1 MRLWALIVSIAVILG
16 ASPAPAAVPS
26 IEFGRYHALVIGNN
40 AYRHIKPLRTAVNDA
55 RAVADLLRGSYGFR
69 VTLLTDATREK
80 ILSALGKMRRQL
92 TGGDNLL
99 IYYAGHG
106 VLDKEADRGYWLP
119 VNAKRNSDV
128 EWIPI
133 TRIPDT
139 LKAITARHV
148 MVVADS
154 CYSGALLRDIRFDV
168 RSGREKNVFLSRMAG
183 KRSRTVLTS
192 GGLEPVLDSG
202 GGDHSVFAKAFLSA
216 LRENSGVIDG
226 HSLFTKLRRPVIV
239 NST

>member
-99 IYYAGHG
+99 IYY
-106 VLDKEADRGYWLP
+106 V
-119 VNAKRNSDV
+119 
-128 EWIPI
+128 
-133 TRIPDT
+133 
-139 LKAITARHV
+139 
-148 MVVADS
+148 
-154 CYSGALLRDIRFDV
+154 
-168 RSGREKNVFLSRMAG
+168 
-183 KRSRTVLTS
+183 TS
-192 GGLEPVLDSG
+192 PLNTGPC
-202 GGDHSVFAKAFLSA
+202 
-216 LRENSGVIDG
+216 
-226 HSLFTKLRRPVIV
+226 
-239 NST
+239 